1 MKCDLPCVVSSL
13 LGRGFRRKFHP
24 VFVGVGCRR
33 RRNQA
38 TSLQFLRIWDFRL
51 RVNGMDDQKGNVTAF
66 EAEEI
71 EGRSKIIAT
80 QRGRIRTLK
89 EL

>member
-1 MKCDLPCVVSSL
+1 
-13 LGRGFRRKFHP
+13 
-24 VFVGVGCRR
+24 
-33 RRNQA
+33 
-38 TSLQFLRIWDFRL
+38 
-51 RVNGMDDQKGNVTAF
+51 MDDQKGNVTAF